1 MRRDNM
7 TDLTVGMVFL
17 GGIASFISPCF
28 LPLIPIYIGYIS
40 GEAVGEGKS
49 KGALKNTIG
58 FILGFTTIFV
68 LLGATASSI
77 GYFLLQ
83 YRNLLNRI
91 LGLLIIIMGIFY
103 TGLINPSFLNME
115 RRFTWKGRRGSF
127 WGSILLGAAIG
138 FGWTPCIGPIL
149 ASVLAL
155 AASRASVIYGMY
167 LLLIYSMGI
176 AIPFLIASLAIGRAA
191 GFKGILKHSGAIKLV
206 SGIILIITGIMLM
219 TGYLQR
225 LSGYLIG

>member
-1 MRRDNM
+1 M
-7 TDLTVGMVFL
+7 TDITVGMVFL

-28 LPLIPIYIGYIS
+28 LPLIPIYLGYIS
-40 GEAVGEGKS
+40 GEAVADGKT
-49 KGALKNTIG
+49 KGAIKNTIG
-58 FILGFTTIFV
+58 FILGFTVVFV

-77 GYFLLQ
+77 GYFLLR
-83 YRNLLNRI
+83 YRNLLNKI
-91 LGLLIIIMGIFY
+91 LGILIIIMGIFY

-127 WGSILLGAAIG
+127 GGAILLGAAIG

-176 AIPFLIASLAIGRAA
+176 AIPFLIASLVIDRAA
-191 GFKGILKHSGAIKLV
+191 GFKAILRHSRAIKLV

-219 TGYLQR
+219 TGYLQK
-225 LSGYLIG
+225 LSGYLVG

>member
-1 MRRDNM
+1 MNE
-7 TDLTVGMVFL
+7 LTVGMVFL
-17 GGIASFISPCF
+17 GGIASFVSPCF

-49 KGALKNTIG
+49 KGAFKNTIG
-58 FILGFTTIFV
+58 FILGFTIIFV

-83 YRNLLNRI
+83 YRNLLNKI

-103 TGLINPSFLNME
+103 TGLINPAFLNME
-115 RRFTWKGRRGSF
+115 RRFTWNGRRGSF
-127 WGSILLGAAIG
+127 LGAILFGMAIG

-176 AIPFLIASLAIGRAA
+176 AIPFLIASFAIGKAA
-191 GFKGILKHSGAIKLV
+191 GLKSILKHTGAIKLI

-219 TGYLQR
+219 TGYLQK
-225 LSGYLIG
+225 LSGYLLG

>member
-1 MRRDNM
+1 M
-7 TDLTVGMVFL
+7 TELTVGMVFL
-17 GGIASFISPCF
+17 GGIASFVSPCF

-40 GEAVGEGKS
+40 GEAVGEEKA

-58 FILGFTTIFV
+58 FILGFTIVFV

-83 YRNLLNRI
+83 YRNILNKV
-91 LGLLIIIMGIFY
+91 LGILIIIMGIFY
-103 TGLINPSFLNME
+103 TGLINPAFLNME
-115 RRFTWKGRRGSF
+115 RRLTWKGKRGSF
-127 WGSILLGAAIG
+127 WGAILLGAAIG

-155 AASRASVIYGMY
+155 AASEASVLYGMY

-176 AIPFLIASLAIGRAA
+176 AIPFLIASLVIGKAA
-191 GFKGILKHSGAIKLV
+191 GFKTILKHSGTIKLV

-219 TGYLQR
+219 TGYLQK
-225 LSGYLIG
+225 LSVYLIG

>member
-1 MRRDNM
+1 MAE
-7 TDLTVGMVFL
+7 LTVGMVFL
-17 GGIASFISPCF
+17 GGIASFVSPCF

-40 GEAVGEGKS
+40 GEAVSEGKS
-49 KGALKNTIG
+49 KRALKNTIG
-58 FILGFTTIFV
+58 FILGFTIIFV

-83 YRNLLNRI
+83 YRNILNKI

-103 TGLINPSFLNME
+103 TGIINPAFLNVE

-127 WGSILLGAAIG
+127 LGAILLGAAIG

-167 LLLIYSMGI
+167 LLFIYSLGI
-176 AIPFLIASLAIGRAA
+176 AIPFLIASLAIGKAA
-191 GFKGILKHSGAIKLV
+191 GFKSILKHTGIIKLI

-219 TGYLQR
+219 TGYLQK
-225 LSGYLIG
+225 LSGFFV